1 MDTNCK
7 WIVANWFKFEIVN
20 SILVFTIDKI
30 LLFLFAL
37 SALSECVVHANKTMC
52 TVITF
57 SQQYKYSLEV
67 PSQHLLVQNQQW
79 KH

>member
-20 SILVFTIDKI
+20 LIIVFTVYKI

-37 SALSECVVHANKTMC
+37 SALSECVVHANKTVC

-67 PSQHLLVQNQQW
+67 SSQHLLVQNQQ
-79 KH
+79 